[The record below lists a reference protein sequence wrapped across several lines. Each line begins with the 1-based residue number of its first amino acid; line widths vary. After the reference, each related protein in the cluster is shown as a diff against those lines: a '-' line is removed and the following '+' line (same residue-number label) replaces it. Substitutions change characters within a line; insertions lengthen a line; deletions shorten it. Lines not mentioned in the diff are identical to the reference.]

1 MAKKA
6 KVYTG
11 AEWVDLANATTDL
24 SQYANLTTYQPTF
37 RNILI
42 NGDFSIWQRG
52 TTFNTNNS
60 YSADRWYIALKSL
73 TTGTR
78 ETSDLPPGFRY
89 GFKFF
94 NTNSTSGPAIS
105 QFIETDSVIPI
116 RNKVVT
122 FSAWVKVTDFSGDLT
137 PVVQYSTAGDT
148 ISSYGLSG
156 VEITNLST
164 NSFGAPSTWTRVS
177 TSFTVPENAL
187 GLGVKI
193 IANSTQG
200 TSSIIRIT
208 GAQLELGS
216 VATPFEQRPIGTE
229 IFLCQRY
236 FEKSYNI
243 DVAPGTITDRG
254 AIYMG
259 TVSDL
264 YSNATFPLKY
274 CVEKRALPT
283 VSFYSKGSGSINTWQ
298 YERSGVGVTNTTP
311 TWNTGWLGTTGGLAY
326 MGVGAAYTGC
336 IIYGHWTSSAE
347 L

>member
-11 AEWVDLANATTDL
+11 AEWVDLANAATDL
-24 SQYANLTTYQPTF
+24 SQYASLTTYQPTF

-78 ETSDLPPGFRY
+78 ETLDLPPGFRY
-89 GFKFF
+89 GFRFF

-105 QFIETDSVIPI
+105 QYIETDSVIPI
-116 RNKVVT
+116 RNKIVT
-122 FSAWVKVTDFSGDLT
+122 FSFWTKVTDFSDVIT
-137 PVVQYSTAGDT
+137 PSIYYSTGGDT

-156 VEITNLST
+156 QEITNLSVS
-164 NSFGAPSTWTRVS
+164 NFGAPNTWTRVS

-187 GLGVKI
+187 GLSVGIRV
-193 IANSTQG
+193 NSTQSA
-200 TSSIIRIT
+200 SSIIRIT

-216 VATPFEQRPIGTE
+216 VATPFEQRPIGIE
-229 IFLCQRY
+229 LALCQRY
-236 FEKSYNI
+236 YQVFEARRLNAEGYANTAGYGYYGVMDWK
-243 DVAPGTITDRG
+243 VEMRTAPVVT
-254 AIYMG
+254 
-259 TVSDL
+259 
-264 YSNATFPLKY
+264 
-274 CVEKRALPT
+274 LPT
-283 VSFYSKGSGSINTWQ
+283 PTQTGNRTSDA
-298 YERSGVGVTNTTP
+298 TT
-311 TWNTGWLGTTGGLAY
+311 TSTDGMTY
-326 MGVGAAYTGC
+326 VFSSVGAGNSYVLYNPGLKGNAN
-336 IIYGHWTSSAE
+336 AE